1 MHQNMRKLVAVAFG
15 VILGLVSA
23 CPAFAALIDDSRAWF
38 DSLNEEEREGVQYDL
53 VLLGHFPFI
62 IDRQFGENTY
72 QAIVAFQREQGMDET
87 GVLSDEDRQKLFDL
101 SDIVYKRLGLT
112 ETTDTEG
119 RSSLVLPAALLTE
132 VTPYNNGHTY
142 ATADGGIVLETLVT
156 QQSEMGFSALF
167 ASYNAA
173 QDGLVITDASY
184 NTNRFVISGTRNGR
198 EFYTL
203 YENAGTESVG
213 YSLS

>member
-1 MHQNMRKLVAVAFG
+1 MRKALVVFFG
-15 VILGLVSA
+15 VWLGLLA
-23 CPAFAALIDDSRAWF
+23 AAPAWADKADSQTWF
-38 DSLNEEEREGVQYDL
+38 ESLTEEERSGVQYDL
-53 VLLGHFPFI
+53 VLLGHFKFI

-72 QAIVAFQREQGMDET
+72 QAILDFQRSQGMAET
-87 GVLSDEDRQKLFDL
+87 GVLEPDDRQTLFDL
-101 SDIVYKRLGLT
+101 SDVVYKRLGLT
-112 ETTDTEG
+112 DTTDNEG

-132 VTPYNNGHTY
+132 VTPYNNGHSY
-142 ATADGGIVLETLVT
+142 ATSDGGISLETLVT

-203 YENAGTESVG
+203 YVNAGTESVG
-213 YSLS
+213 